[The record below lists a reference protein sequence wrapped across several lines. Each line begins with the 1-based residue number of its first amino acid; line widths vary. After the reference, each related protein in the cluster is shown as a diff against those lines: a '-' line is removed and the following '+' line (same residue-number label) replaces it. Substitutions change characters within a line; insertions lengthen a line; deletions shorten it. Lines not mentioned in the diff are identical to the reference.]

1 MSSWE
6 GIENKQEWISK
17 DFKNP
22 EIVKRFIGI
31 GVTNAKDAAWW
42 RDVAEVRNFE
52 ILKWWL
58 KRERFWKE
66 RKVLEGEKV
75 IWWETCNDC

>member
-6 GIENKQEWISK
+6 GIENKQEWIDNGISDPVVAWKWISK

-22 EIVKRFIGI
+22 EIVKRFIEI

-42 RDVAEVRNFE
+42 RDDAGVR
-52 ILKWWL
+52 KCAT
-58 KRERFWKE
+58 RS
-66 RKVLEGEKV
+66 
-75 IWWETCNDC
+75 